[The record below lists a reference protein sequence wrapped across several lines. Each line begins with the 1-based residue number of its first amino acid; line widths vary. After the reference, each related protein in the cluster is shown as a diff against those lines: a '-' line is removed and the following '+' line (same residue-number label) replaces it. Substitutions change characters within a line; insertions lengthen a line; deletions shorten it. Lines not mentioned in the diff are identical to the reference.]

1 MVRHEQH
8 HCARGFTLIELM
20 IVVAIIGILAAI
32 TYPSYQEYVR
42 RTKRTDAQ
50 ADMMELANRLQ
61 RYKIANFTFLKVDLA
76 NPNKMI
82 PITLSDIGHS
92 GTLPQ
97 SGSDTLYT
105 LALSNVTAGTW
116 TLTATPT
123 GAQTGDGHIV
133 LNYSGERC
141 WTKGS
146 DKNTGPACTPSR
158 TSNWDGR

>member
-1 MVRHEQH
+1 MVKQNK
-8 HCARGFTLIELM
+8 GFTLIELM

-32 TYPSYQEYVR
+32 AYPSYQEYVR

-61 RYKIANFTFLKVDLA
+61 RYKIANFTFLKVDPSNA
-76 NPNKMI
+76 NNMI
-82 PITLSDIGHS
+82 PIVLSDIGHS

-105 LALSNVTAGTW
+105 LALSNLTAGTW

-133 LNYSGERC
+133 LNYRGERC

-146 DKNTGPACTPSR
+146 DKTSTPCVPSAS
-158 TSNWDGR
+158 SNWDGR